1 LRYCAN
7 QISAR
12 NNAATNILSYVV
24 AVLVQ
29 IKTVPRNSTLY
40 EKQCGVVSALAVTSA
55 LPTASVAAGR
65 FIVFVAALYIN
76 MLMTSFVARH
86 AAATSWVL
94 VVLAS

>member
-1 LRYCAN
+1 
-7 QISAR
+7 
-12 NNAATNILSYVV
+12 VV